1 MQIEL
6 SDEMIQV
13 VAGLLRELD
22 HEQLEAVQFGETNG
36 HEAANFFARLEEARW
51 RAQWTPK
58 RAEILKP

>member
-13 VAGLLRELD
+13 VAGLMRELET
-22 HEQLEAVQFGETNG
+22 EQLEAVQVGETNG
-36 HEAANFFARLEEARW
+36 SQAANFFARLEETRW

>member
-13 VAGLLRELD
+13 VCGLLRELD
-22 HEQLEAVQFGETNG
+22 HEQLEAIQFGETNG

-51 RAQWTPK
+51 RQQW
-58 RAEILKP
+58 RAKILK

>member
-1 MQIEL
+1 
-6 SDEMIQV
+6 MIQV